1 MLERWLAG
9 GDRPQLQNHLLQ
21 GLPGLAS
28 AVPVEKLWE
37 LAQRARADAAVL
49 GALRGATAEDALLAL
64 QAPAHASFRAA
75 LDEYLEHWGFRYS
88 GELMLT
94 QPTPAESPWSVIRLL
109 QTYLAQERAG
119 PAQITAE
126 RAAQRLVASAKVAAA
141 LTPSPL
147 LRHLP
152 LPTRARCFCLL
163 LAATQGAIRLRERA
177 RMKQALLYTRLR
189 HVALALGDRWVEQQ
203 ALQARDDVFY
213 LTIDEAIALA
223 LAQGDAAL
231 HPELRATI
239 ASRRAEFLACEAMSP
254 PDQFSL
260 AAGATWVQDGASAA
274 DGAHQ
279 SGATLKGIGACG
291 GSVFGPAA
299 VVLDVTQADTLS
311 VGTILV
317 TRQTDPGWAAV
328 FFLVKGL
335 VVERGGM
342 LSHGAIIAREYGI
355 PAVVGVRGATQLIRN
370 GNRLH
375 VDGDAGLV
383 ELRDA

>member
-1 MLERWLAG
+1 
-9 GDRPQLQNHLLQ
+9 
-21 GLPGLAS
+21 
-28 AVPVEKLWE
+28 
-37 LAQRARADAAVL
+37 
-49 GALRGATAEDALLAL
+49 
-64 QAPAHASFRAA
+64 
-75 LDEYLEHWGFRYS
+75 
-88 GELMLT
+88 
-94 QPTPAESPWSVIRLL
+94 VIRLL

-152 LPTRARCFCLL
+152 LPTRARCFRLL

-189 HVALALGDRWVEQQ
+189 HVALALGERWVEQQ

-223 LAQGDAAL
+223 QGDAAL
-231 HPELRATI
+231 APELRATI
-239 ASRRAEFLACEAMSP
+239 ASRRADFLACEAMSP

-260 AAGATWVQDGASAA
+260 AAGDAWAQDSASAPDGA
-274 DGAHQ
+274 Q
-279 SGATLKGIGACG
+279 KPGATLKGIGACG

-383 ELRDA
+383 ELHDA